1 MRVGCRFRPEV
12 RGFRDGVKCSLEAI
26 ATVCASIALPS
37 AAVVDECHTVLMN
50 ARRANRVTLS
60 GDLTGEY
67 VVVEQRDDG
76 SVVVKPDTS
85 MAAIRRRLG
94 VTSATLEEFVAEYG
108 PIQPPDGE
116 G

>member
-1 MRVGCRFRPEV
+1 MSTE
-12 RGFRDGVKCSLEAI
+12 
-26 ATVCASIALPS
+26 
-37 AAVVDECHTVLMN
+37 
-50 ARRANRVTLS
+50 RAPHVTLS
-60 GDLTGEY
+60 GDLSGDY

-76 SVVVKPDTS
+76 SLVVKPDTS

-94 VTSATLEEFVAEYG
+94 ATPATLEEFVAEYG

>member
-1 MRVGCRFRPEV
+1 MSAQR
-12 RGFRDGVKCSLEAI
+12 
-26 ATVCASIALPS
+26 AT
-37 AAVVDECHTVLMN
+37 
-50 ARRANRVTLS
+50 RVTLS
-60 GDLTGEY
+60 GDLSGEY

-85 MAAIRRRLG
+85 MAAIHRRHGL
-94 VTSATLEEFVAEYG
+94 TPATLGEFEAEYG